1 MADVKVKF
9 LGDISQLSRSIGTI
23 KQESK
28 GIGGGFARGATA
40 LRGMALPALAAA
52 TAVFGLA
59 QKAGATADALF
70 DMHDQTGVSTDKLQE
85 MRFVADQAGV
95 SQDFYA
101 NSVKEVIKA
110 QDELQRGTGP
120 AFEALEDLGVA
131 VSNLDGSMR
140 SAEAITDDVFRALS
154 KIEDP
159 TRRAAAAQDIF
170 KRKFEDVLPVLGLG
184 EEALDDMRVAAHE
197 LGAVQ
202 SGEALTNAN
211 DYRQA
216 MEEVQVQVQDLVNEL
231 MNVLLPFITGALIPA
246 FEWLVGV
253 LGRVEQGWGNMMDIW
268 WGKQDDLLK
277 VKQSI
282 GEINIELGKTDELG
296 RTAGGGIRAG
306 WEEAKGAV
314 KSYADEV
321 RTATDPAF
329 ALSRA
334 QDAFAAASKKV
345 DDARKGTPEHTQ
357 ALLDEQEAQADLN
370 YHTEQFEAVAGDA
383 IEYMYELG
391 FQAGQARLEIDGA
404 VESLLRWEETTV
416 TPKNLLVGGLTDLD
430 ELFSGTG
437 GRDAARAIENELGII
452 RGGRRAPGVPD

>member
-1 MADVKVKF
+1 VADVKVKF
-9 LGDISQLSRSIGTI
+9 LGDITQLSRSIGTI
-23 KQESK
+23 KTQSQ
-28 GIGGGFARGATA
+28 GIGGGFGRATTA
-40 LRGMALPALAAA
+40 LKGMALPALAVA
-52 TAVFGLA
+52 TGIYTLA
-59 QKAGATADALF
+59 QRAGDTADALF

-120 AFEALEDLGVA
+120 AFVALEDLGVA
-131 VSNLDGSMR
+131 VSNMDGSMR
-140 SAEAITDDVFRALS
+140 SAEAITDDVFKALS

-184 EEALDDMRVAAHE
+184 EEALDDMRTAAHE

-202 SGEALTNAN
+202 SGEALTDAN

-216 MEEVQVQVQDLVNEL
+216 MEELQTQIQDLVNQGMQVL
-231 MNVLLPFITGALIPA
+231 IPWITNVLIPA
-246 FEWLVGV
+246 FEFLIGT
-253 LGRVEQGWGNMMDIW
+253 LDRVEQGWGNLMDKIF
-268 WGKQDDLLK
+268 GKMDDFPK

-282 GEINIELGKTDELG
+282 GEINIELGKTPELG
-296 RTAGGGIRAG
+296 RIAGGGIRAG
-306 WEEAKGAV
+306 WEEARGAV

-321 RTATDPAF
+321 RKATDPAF
-329 ALSRA
+329 ALKDA
-334 QDAFAAASKKV
+334 QDEFVAASKRV

-357 ALLDEQEAQADLN
+357 ALIDEQEAQADLN
-370 YHTEQFEAVAGDA
+370 YATEQFEAAGQTA
-383 IEYMYELG
+383 IDYLFDLG
-391 FQAGQARLEIDGA
+391 FQAGQARLEIQGVIDTMLNFEQIDLPPIMISA
-404 VESLLRWEETTV
+404 Q
-416 TPKNLLVGGLTDLD
+416 TDLSD
-430 ELFSGTG
+430 LFSGTG
-437 GRDAARAIENELGII
+437 GRDAARAIEQELGII